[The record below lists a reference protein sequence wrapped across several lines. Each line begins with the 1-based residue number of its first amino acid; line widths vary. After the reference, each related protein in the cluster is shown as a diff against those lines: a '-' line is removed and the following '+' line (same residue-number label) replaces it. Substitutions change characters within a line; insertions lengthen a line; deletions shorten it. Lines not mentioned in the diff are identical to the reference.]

1 MTGLILNFKGKPP
14 SKDVYKNTIKPQE
27 KLFFKSLSMQAQPLQ
42 RSEPGFRISKLLQ
55 KPFQWPA

>member
-14 SKDVYKNTIKPQE
+14 SKDVYKNNIKPQE

-55 KPFQWPA
+55 